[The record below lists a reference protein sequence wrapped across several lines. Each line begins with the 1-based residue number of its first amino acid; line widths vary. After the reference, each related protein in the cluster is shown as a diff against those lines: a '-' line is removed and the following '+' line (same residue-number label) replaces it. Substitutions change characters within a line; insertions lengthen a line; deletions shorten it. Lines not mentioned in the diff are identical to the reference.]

1 MWSGA
6 EYGPEASLLATAAV
20 VAAGLLLWRAPLRVN
35 SEPVL
40 WDRDPRTS

>member
-1 MWSGA
+1 
-6 EYGPEASLLATAAV
+6 
-20 VAAGLLLWRAPLRVN
+20 LLLWRAPLRVN